1 MLWQQQEAG
10 MEHHDQEIGAEWVP
24 TPTPGDHHMP
34 LGERIKALRSEA
46 GLSQAELAEHVGGDG
61 RQISRYENG
70 RITPSLDALA
80 RIAQALNIS
89 LDHLVFDDI
98 DRRPLHTPNNPI
110 AGRLAHI
117 AELPEAD
124 QQALLDHL
132 DALLTRTRLHA
143 ITNGNS

>member
-1 MLWQQQEAG
+1 
-10 MEHHDQEIGAEWVP
+10 MERHEQEIGAEWGL
-24 TPTPGDHHMP
+24 TPTPGDHQMP
-34 LGERIKALRSEA
+34 LGERIKALRAEA
-46 GLSQAELAEHVGGDG
+46 GLSQAELAEHIGGDG

-89 LDHLVFDDI
+89 LDHLVFDNI
-98 DRRPLHTPNNPI
+98 DRRPLHTPEH
-110 AGRLAHI
+110 ALTGRLANI

-132 DALLTRTRLHA
+132 DALLTRTRLHN
-143 ITNGNS
+143 ITNTSAT